1 MLTRDQVKMARA
13 ALDWGIRDL
22 AKHAGITART
32 VTRFEN
38 GGNATLDTLTKIK
51 HAFDEAG
58 ITYVPENGGP
68 ATVRPPRRPCK

>member
-22 AKHAGITART
+22 ARHAGVTART

-38 GGNATLDTLTKIK
+38 GGNASLETLTKVK
-51 HAFDEAG
+51 QALDAAG

-68 ATVRPPRRPCK
+68 AKVRPPRRPPG